1 MVKWIT
7 GGIYYILGQN
17 NLHSYA
23 MQKPL
28 ATDRFR
34 WFDSANYCWEKYDQS
49 SLKDCILEV
58 DLEYL

>member
-1 MVKWIT
+1 
-7 GGIYYILGQN
+7 
-17 NLHSYA
+17 